1 MDSAFP
7 GWLNPFQAIQREK
20 KLLLACTAVIALAL
34 NIYWIGI
41 RYYPYQYIY
50 YNSLVKGLAGA
61 EKVFGIDE
69 ATDYWS
75 VSYRQGMNWLNNNTT
90 GDISLYVPYCDWL
103 VRLPRH
109 IWLRPGINII
119 DEEKAVKLLNEKTPF
134 YVFLVNEPR
143 YSRKIANYS
152 AENVKPVYEVI
163 VDKVPILFIYKV
175 TG

>member
-1 MDSAFP
+1 M
-7 GWLNPFQAIQREK
+7 LNFNGIRHYLEFLPAAALICGFGVSRPVKSLSGNSNEK
-20 KLLLACTAVIALAL
+20 KLLLACTAVVVLAL

-50 YNSLVKGLAGA
+50 YNSLVKGLSGA

-109 IWLRPGINII
+109 IWLR
-119 DEEKAVKLLNEKTPF
+119 
-134 YVFLVNEPR
+134 R
-143 YSRKIANYS
+143 H
-152 AENVKPVYEVI
+152 
-163 VDKVPILFIYKV
+163 
-175 TG
+175 